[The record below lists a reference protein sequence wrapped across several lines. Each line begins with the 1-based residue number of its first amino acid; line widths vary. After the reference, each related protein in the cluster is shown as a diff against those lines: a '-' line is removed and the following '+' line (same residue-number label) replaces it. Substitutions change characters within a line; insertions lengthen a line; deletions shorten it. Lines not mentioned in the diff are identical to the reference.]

1 MMTRRMI
8 VRVTISKNPSQV
20 TTPQSM
26 KSEVEVELFRRVDVA
41 PYAFLDKHKIAC
53 VTAIRTL

>member
-1 MMTRRMI
+1 
-8 VRVTISKNPSQV
+8 
-20 TTPQSM
+20 M

-53 VTAIRTL
+53 VTAIRTW